1 MAIAK
6 INFNF
11 NINYK
16 KYTMKN
22 NLFKS
27 AIITSLFVLLLSSC
41 NGEKKESLTKEP
53 AIAVKVSGAS
63 ENNNGQFVTASGKI
77 EAENSANL
85 STRMM
90 GYVTKIHVQV
100 GQKVSTGQLLVSI
113 NNTDL
118 QAKKA
123 QVDASILQA
132 TAGYNNAK
140 KDYDRFVNLF
150 KQQSA
155 SQKELDDMTARYEMA
170 KAGLEGAKQM
180 RNEVMAQFSYSNI
193 TAPFAGVVTN
203 TFVKEGDM
211 ANPGMPLVSIE
222 GASRLQVTA
231 MVSESDITA
240 IKKGMAVKVLVKS
253 SNESLSGKVSE
264 ISLSAKNTGGQ
275 YLVKINLDKT
285 DSSVLSGMFV
295 NVQFPVANTI
305 HPSDSEQAKQTKTS
319 EKVLVPES
327 ALVQQGQL
335 TGIYTIGTG
344 NIAILRWLRIGKN
357 FGNQVEVLSGLSANE
372 QYIVSANGK
381 LYNGA
386 LVIPSPTLP

>member
-1 MAIAK
+1 
-6 INFNF
+6 
-11 NINYK
+11 
-16 KYTMKN
+16 MKN
-22 NLFKS
+22 ILFKS
-27 AIITSLFVLLLSSC
+27 VIIAPLFVLLLSSC
-41 NGEKKESLTKEP
+41 NGEKKESLVKEP
-53 AIAVKVSGAS
+53 TIAVKVSGAS
-63 ENNNGQFVTASGKI
+63 QNNNGQFVTASGKI

-100 GQKVSTGQLLVSI
+100 GQKVGAGQLLVSI

-203 TFVKEGDM
+203 TFIKEGDM

-231 MVSESDITA
+231 MVSENDIVS

-253 SNESLSGKVSE
+253 SNESLNGKVSE
-264 ISLSAKNTGGQ
+264 VSVSAKNTGGQ

-295 NVQFPVANTI
+295 NVQFPVANAI
-305 HPSDSEQAKQTKTS
+305 HPSDSEQAKQTKTN

-335 TGIYTIGTG
+335 TGIYTIGAG

-372 QYIVSANGK
+372 QYIVSGDGK

-386 LVIPSPTLP
+386 LVSVQ

>member
-1 MAIAK
+1 MKKIIAILS
-6 INFNF
+6 IS
-11 NINYK
+11 
-16 KYTMKN
+16 T
-22 NLFKS
+22 LVL
-27 AIITSLFVLLLSSC
+27 TSC
-41 NGEKKESLTKEP
+41 GKEKKEQVTAEP
-53 AIAVKVSGAS
+53 AIAVEVGGVS
-63 ENNNGQFVTASGKI
+63 ENENGAFITASGKI

-90 GYVTKIHVQV
+90 GYVTKIHVKV
-100 GQKVSTGQLLVSI
+100 GQKVRAGQLLVSI

-140 KDYDRFVNLF
+140 KDYDRFVALF

-193 TAPFAGVVTN
+193 TAPFSGTVTN

-211 ANPGMPLVSIE
+211 ANPGMPLVSVE
-222 GASRLQVTA
+222 GASKLQVTA
-231 MVSESDITA
+231 MVSENDINA
-240 IKKGMAVKVLVKS
+240 IKKGMAVNVLVKS
-253 SNESLSGKVSE
+253 SNDKLTGKVTEVSG
-264 ISLSAKNTGGQ
+264 SATNTGGQ
-275 YLVKINLDKT
+275 YLVKINLNKT
-285 DSSVLSGMFV
+285 NSSVLSGMFV
-295 NVQFPVANTI
+295 NVQFPVGNN
-305 HPSDSEQAKQTKTS
+305 AKVS
-319 EKVLVPES
+319 NASMLLIPNS
-327 ALVQQGQL
+327 AIVAQGQL
-335 TGIYTIGTG
+335 KGVYTIGTDSV
-344 NIAILRWLRIGKN
+344 AILRWLRLGKT

-372 QYIVSANGK
+372 KYIVAAEGK

-386 LVIPSPTLP
+386 KVSIK

>member
-1 MAIAK
+1 MTIAK
-6 INFNF
+6 INFNI

-41 NGEKKESLTKEP
+41 HGEKKESIAKEP
-53 AIAVKVSGAS
+53 AITVKVSGVS

-264 ISLSAKNTGGQ
+264 VSLSAKNTGGQ

-295 NVQFPVANTI
+295 NVQFPVANTM
-305 HPSDSEQAKQTKTS
+305 QTKTN

-372 QYIVSANGK
+372 QYIVSADGK

-386 LVIPSPTLP
+386 LVSIQ